1 MLPIVGLPPV
11 LFRDPIVLV
20 VGVHGASYKWPESLS
35 RRILGIRGGGMRT
48 FFSFFFLNKTLN
60 SSGMCAFDLGS
71 IARALVVGKRG

>member
-35 RRILGIRGGGMRT
+35 RRILGTMYTGGGGGADI
-48 FFSFFFLNKTLN
+48 FFFL
-60 SSGMCAFDLGS
+60 FP
-71 IARALVVGKRG
+71 

>member
-1 MLPIVGLPPV
+1 MARIVV
-11 LFRDPIVLV
+11 TEDTR
-20 VGVHGASYKWPESLS
+20 YT
-35 RRILGIRGGGMRT
+35 GGGGVRT

>member
-35 RRILGIRGGGMRT
+35 RRILGIRGGGGCGH
-48 FFSFFFLNKTLN
+48 FFLSFSLTRL
-60 SSGMCAFDLGS
+60 
-71 IARALVVGKRG
+71 